1 MEISIGRH
9 VECVDLHLGQLK
21 IGLNDKIETTTV

>member
-1 MEISIGRH
+1 MEVSIGHH
-9 VECVDLHLGQLK
+9 VECVDLHLGRPK